1 MKLFYK
7 VDPEQYQELMDEVRD
22 HFGMHAEV
30 DEEKTILR
38 AKDTSAIETVV
49 GSFDP
54 SSGKEPTVRVVLN
67 EKSLRTEFD
76 AILGQPFLVK

>member
-7 VDPEQYQELMDEVRD
+7 VDPERYQELMDAVRNR
-22 HFGMHAEV
+22 FGLHAAV

-54 SSGKEPTVRVVLN
+54 SSGEAAMVRVVLN
-67 EKSLRTEFD
+67 EKSLRAEFD